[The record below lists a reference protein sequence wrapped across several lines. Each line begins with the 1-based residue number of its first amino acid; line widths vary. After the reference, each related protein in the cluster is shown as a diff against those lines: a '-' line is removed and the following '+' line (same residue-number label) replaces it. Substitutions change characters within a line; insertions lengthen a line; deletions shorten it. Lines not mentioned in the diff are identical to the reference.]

1 MLVMEVNARFNIN
14 SAKLIMHQ
22 HGLENM
28 GSVQRFIDS
37 EVIRLMGPYT
47 PFRTGSLERSA
58 IISTVIGSGK
68 VRQNTPYA
76 RYLYYGEVYGPN
88 LPIRNGKIS
97 FNEADGPIE
106 RWVSP
111 KKKSPTGRGLKYDT
125 SAHPLAGKRWFER
138 MVADHKDEILNGAR
152 KIAGGK
158 G

>member
-1 MLVMEVNARFNIN
+1 MEVNARFNIN

-22 HGLENM
+22 HGLEDM

-111 KKKSPTGRGLKYDT
+111 KKKSPTGRALKYNT